1 MKLIKRSFALTY
13 TTLLL
18 KEQQMTRL
26 QPLSAPVGRLFLAT
40 IFFMSGL
47 TKITSY
53 AGTQGYMD
61 AMGVPSMLLPLVIA
75 LEVLGGLAV
84 ILGWKTKAVALA
96 LAGFSIAS
104 ALLFHADFSDQMQMG
119 MFMKNIAIA
128 GGFLMLVA
136 QGPGAYALDNRA

>member
-1 MKLIKRSFALTY
+1 MKALQ
-13 TTLLL
+13 LF
-18 KEQQMTRL
+18 
-26 QPLSAPVGRLFLAT
+26 SAPIGRLFLAT

-53 AGTQGYMD
+53 AGTQGYME

-75 LEVLGGLAV
+75 LEVLGGLA
-84 ILGWKTKAVALA
+84 IIIGWKTKIVALA
-96 LAGFSIAS
+96 LAGFSVVS

-119 MFMKNIAIA
+119 IFMKNVAIA

-136 QGPGAYALDNRA
+136 QGSGAYALDNRAAH